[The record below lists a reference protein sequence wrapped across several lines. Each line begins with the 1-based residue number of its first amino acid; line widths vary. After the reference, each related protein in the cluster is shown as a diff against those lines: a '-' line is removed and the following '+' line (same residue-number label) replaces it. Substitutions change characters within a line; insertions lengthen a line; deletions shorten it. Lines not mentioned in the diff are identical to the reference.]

1 MVEETVAA
9 TDAEIEEMIEGI
21 TTGGETGEIG
31 AMAGATGETIV
42 GIDETEIGI
51 IIASDTT
58 TTRRT
63 ATMGAESPM
72 ESPTIAKTMM
82 E

>member
-21 TTGGETGEIG
+21 TTGGETGEIEV
-31 AMAGATGETIV
+31 MAGATGETIV
-42 GIDETEIGI
+42 GIDETEIGT

-63 ATMGAESPM
+63 ATMGVGSPM
-72 ESPTIAKTMM
+72 ESPTIAKTMR